1 MRVLSFLFLI
11 AVAFLLV
18 VVFFNTDKTTC
29 LLATLIV
36 ATALFVVTSIGA
48 SINDGPKKRFLSDDG

>member
-18 VVFFNTDKTTC
+18 VVFFNMDKTTC

-48 SINDGPKKRFLSDDG
+48 SINDGPRT